1 MYIVF
6 FSTSDVFETEE
17 ILINNG
23 IDCTIVPT
31 PVTDKAYCGVCL
43 KTDADIDLSVIA
55 NYEYEKIGET
65 QYV

>member
-17 ILINNG
+17 ILNNNG
-23 IDCTIVPT
+23 IECSVVPT

-43 KTDADIDLSVIA
+43 KTDADVDLSIITD
-55 NYEYEKIGET
+55 YEYEKIEET